1 MHPYKNVVFKCGK
14 TVHMIRVGIYFQ
26 VSTTDTGTFIITI
39 IIITYNDL
47 KQIKTE
53 GLYFHQRL
61 CPNTHE
67 TSAATL
73 ILPSQ
78 TFF

>member
-1 MHPYKNVVFKCGK
+1 MCIPNKNVVLKCGK

-26 VSTTDTGTFIITI
+26 GTTTDIGTFIITI

-53 GLYFHQRL
+53 GLYFH
-61 CPNTHE
+61 
-67 TSAATL
+67 
-73 ILPSQ
+73 
-78 TFF
+78 